1 MSNSQCLL
9 AMSSKVS
16 PTPKMKHTIAAVWL
30 VNKRSVNTYTFEIGL
45 ANLVRSGVTSD
56 LQDFTNEIA
65 AKLQATEFPN
75 FGGYSVIFTTGYML
89 SETQTTSKRSQIVE
103 NMRTHH
109 PEFSD
114 IAPVN
119 LFPRNTT
126 STASDYRW
134 AFDTQSAGWEVHT
147 TESHRL
153 IFLTMCIYSD
163 A

>member
-1 MSNSQCLL
+1 M
-9 AMSSKVS
+9 
-16 PTPKMKHTIAAVWL
+16 
-30 VNKRSVNTYTFEIGL
+30 
-45 ANLVRSGVTSD
+45 
-56 LQDFTNEIA
+56 
-65 AKLQATEFPN
+65 
-75 FGGYSVIFTTGYML
+75 IFTTGHML

-147 TESHRL
+147 NESHRL
-153 IFLTMCIYSD
+153 LFLTMCIYSD
-163 A
+163 ALVWMPLPNSIICQIIIVFISELADGL